1 VTEKNLGGHRP
12 LFGWT
17 GGHRGTGDA
26 DAGDADAGA
35 AADADAGLAA
45 DADDECDDTGADV
58 VRVSGTGPGRD
69 CPCCSSSRCRCD
81 CCSLFLNVASWM
93 AFSTR
98 RSMKVSRPASSI
110 GPSIS
115 SIIAVSAAEFVF
127 AIIDV
132 ACCSSSRCRCE
143 C

>member
-1 VTEKNLGGHRP
+1 MTEKNLGGHRP

-45 DADDECDDTGADV
+45 DADDECDDTGANV
-58 VRVSGTGPGRD
+58 VRVSGAGPGRD

-115 SIIAVSAAEFVF
+115 SIIAVSATEFVF